1 MNGNSR
7 KVICFI
13 GIGSNLGDPGK
24 NCLDAVER
32 LSGTY
37 GMMALR
43 RSSLY
48 KTEPVGEKGQP
59 WFVNCVVEV
68 RTVLKPRLLLSELKK
83 VESDMGRQPAEKWG
97 PRVIDLDILFYGQE
111 IIREDDLTIPH
122 PELHKRRFVLEPL
135 NEIAPYII
143 HPVYG
148 ISVKGLLDRL
158 EGSGAAI
165 RLEP

>member
-7 KVICFI
+7 KIICFI

-32 LSGTY
+32 LSGIY

-48 KTEPVGEKGQP
+48 KTEPVGGKDQP

-68 RTVLKPRLLLSELKK
+68 RTVLKPRLLLSEL
-83 VESDMGRQPAEKWG
+83 EKD
-97 PRVIDLDILFYGQE
+97 RKRYGQAAG
-111 IIREDDLTIPH
+111 R
-122 PELHKRRFVLEPL
+122 KV
-135 NEIAPYII
+135 
-143 HPVYG
+143 
-148 ISVKGLLDRL
+148 
-158 EGSGAAI
+158 GAAGN
-165 RLEP
+165 

>member
-1 MNGNSR
+1 
-7 KVICFI
+7 
-13 GIGSNLGDPGK
+13 
-24 NCLDAVER
+24 
-32 LSGTY
+32 
-37 GMMALR
+37 
-43 RSSLY
+43 
-48 KTEPVGEKGQP
+48 
-59 WFVNCVVEV
+59 
-68 RTVLKPRLLLSELKK
+68 
-83 VESDMGRQPAEKWG
+83 MGRQPAEKWG

-158 EGSGAAI
+158 EGSGAVI